1 MKDLHE
7 QFLAYLEDTL
17 SASDREALEKS
28 FREDSKLVNAYNEFV
43 KVNAVLGS
51 MNVNGIKA
59 PEGFDLVVMKAIGEL
74 SPVNKWSSVMSSIRK
89 KIAKVVDRRRF
100 VYVLAPSF
108 ASIAVLMIIYKTQS
122 GVGVLTNEGE
132 SVNLLTGVNAPTDGT
147 PYPVPFALQ
156 SEGGEKASVSK
167 PEIKQAEEQFR
178 DLIVAYKND
187 IEIRKK
193 SELLNAAP
201 SQVGLVNAQ
210 VALVDHQKQIEKS
223 FLNIIDRFD
232 KLNGGLSGLDEV
244 ESQLTENSYLDALN
258 VPLSTFS
265 IDVDT
270 GSYSNVRRYLSN
282 SQLPP
287 ADVVRT
293 EELLNYFKYDYKA
306 PSTKEVPFAVYTEL
320 GSAPWEP
327 NHQLLHIGLKGYEE
341 DISQLPA
348 SNLVFLVDVSGSM
361 DSPDKL
367 PLLKQGLKLL
377 VEKLKPE
384 DRLSVVTYAGTAGV
398 VFESKSGTHKA
409 EILSA
414 IDSFSPGG
422 STAGA
427 AGIGL
432 AYEIAK
438 KNFIQ
443 GANNRV
449 ILATDGDFNV
459 GVSSDEELV
468 KLIEEKRK
476 SGVFLSVLGF
486 GTGDYQDKKMEQLAN
501 KGNGSYYFIDNILE
515 AKKVLVQDL
524 KGTLF
529 TIAKDVKIQ
538 IEFNPAYVQAYRLI
552 GYENRML
559 AKEDFNDDKKDA
571 GELGLGH
578 SVTALYEIVP
588 VGVDFKRV
596 PNFNQVPS
604 VDALKYQIEP
614 SSSPVK
620 LKEIKMNYN
629 EELATIK
636 LRYKLPNEEQSKFIS
651 QVINSNPFAGSE
663 TSNNYRFAASVAEFG
678 MLLRDSEYKGSASFA
693 SSIELAKGAKGDDA
707 LGYRA
712 DYIKLLETAELLKKK

>member
-7 QFLAYLEDTL
+7 QFLAYLEGTL
-17 SASDREALEKS
+17 SASERESLEKS
-28 FREDSKLVNAYNEFV
+28 FREDPKLASDYNEFV
-43 KVNAVLGS
+43 KVNAALGS
-51 MNVNGIKA
+51 MSVNGVKA

-74 SPVNKWSSVMSSIRK
+74 SPVNKWSSSMSSIRK

-108 ASIAVLMIIYKTQS
+108 ASIAVLMIIYKAQP
-122 GVGVLTNEGE
+122 GVQVLTNEGE
-132 SVNLLTGVNAPTDGT
+132 SVNLLTGVNAPTEGT
-147 PYPVPFALQ
+147 PNPVPYALQ
-156 SEGGEKASVSK
+156 SEGGEQYA
-167 PEIKQAEEQFR
+167 
-178 DLIVAYKND
+178 DLIVAFKND
-187 IEIRKK
+187 IEGQKK
-193 SELLNAAP
+193 SVLPKSVPAQGANIGRGLKGQMVLDGSREANFAALDTDYGKA
-201 SQVGLVNAQ
+201 V
-210 VALVDHQKQIEKS
+210 E
-223 FLNIIDRFD
+223 
-232 KLNGGLSGLDEV
+232 NG
-244 ESQLTENSYLDALN
+244 YLDALN

-282 SQLPP
+282 SELPP

-327 NHQLLHIGLKGYEE
+327 KHQLLHVGLKGYEE
-341 DISQLPA
+341 DISELPA

-398 VFESKSGTHKA
+398 VFESKSGTQKA

-459 GVSSDEELV
+459 GVSSDQELV
-468 KLIEEKRK
+468 RLIEEKRK

-571 GELGLGH
+571 GELGSGH

-588 VGVDFKRV
+588 VGVDF
-596 PNFNQVPS
+596 NQVAS
-604 VDALKYQIEP
+604 VDDLKYQRAAP
-614 SSSPVK
+614 SPSPVK
-620 LKEIKMNYN
+620 VQEMNHN

-636 LRYKLPNEEQSKFIS
+636 LRYKLPAEEQSKLIS
-651 QVINSNPFAGSE
+651 QVINSNPIAGSE
-663 TSNNYRFAASVAEFG
+663 TSNNFRFAASVAEFG
-678 MLLRDSEYKGSASFA
+678 MLLRDSEYKGSATFA
-693 SSIELAKGAKGDDA
+693 TAIELARGAKGEDA